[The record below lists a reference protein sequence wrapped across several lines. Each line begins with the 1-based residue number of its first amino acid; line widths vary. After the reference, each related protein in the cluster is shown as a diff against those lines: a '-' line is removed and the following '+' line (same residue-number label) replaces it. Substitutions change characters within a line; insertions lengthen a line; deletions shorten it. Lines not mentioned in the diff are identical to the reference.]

1 MESLQD
7 INPVERA
14 LVNKA
19 TANRTPIN
27 ATIELTPTCNF
38 RCDMCYIRMEKSQAE
53 KRGGLRSIE
62 EWLHIADQLQEIGTL
77 FILLTGGE
85 PLLYPDFKELYIRLK
100 EKGFILTINTN
111 ATLIDDETV
120 RLFQRLKP
128 RRVNVSLYGVTNGTY
143 LNLCHATNGFDRCL
157 EGLKRL
163 KEYGIDTKLN
173 LTLTR
178 QNIKEHRQMLE
189 LADEWDLPML
199 TNSYISVYSRPG
211 CATTLPLD
219 TCRPVPDE
227 VAHAEVEALEHK
239 LSLIHI

>member
-128 RRVNVSLYGVTNGTY
+128 RRSECLVIWCDQR
-143 LNLCHATNGFDRCL
+143 NLSQSVPRD
-157 EGLKRL
+157 KRFRPL
-163 KEYGIDTKLN
+163 PGRTET
-173 LTLTR
+173 
-178 QNIKEHRQMLE
+178 IKRIWHRYQTE
-189 LADEWDLPML
+189 PH
-199 TNSYISVYSRPG
+199 
-211 CATTLPLD
+211 LD
-219 TCRPVPDE
+219 TTKYKRTP
-227 VAHAEVEALEHK
+227 ANAGT
-239 LSLIHI
+239 S

>member
-128 RRVNVSLYGVTNGTY
+128 RRVNVSLYGVT
-143 LNLCHATNGFDRCL
+143 
-157 EGLKRL
+157 
-163 KEYGIDTKLN
+163 
-173 LTLTR
+173 
-178 QNIKEHRQMLE
+178 
-189 LADEWDLPML
+189 
-199 TNSYISVYSRPG
+199 
-211 CATTLPLD
+211 
-219 TCRPVPDE
+219 
-227 VAHAEVEALEHK
+227 
-239 LSLIHI
+239 LSLIHISEPTRP

>member
-128 RRVNVSLYGVTNGTY
+128 RRVNVSSYGVTNGTY

-199 TNSYISVYSRPG
+199 TNSYI
-211 CATTLPLD
+211 
-219 TCRPVPDE
+219 
-227 VAHAEVEALEHK
+227 
-239 LSLIHI
+239 